1 MEPTA
6 EMRRKLDAAGREIVG
21 RVDLSLRARDFP
33 GEVREALCLRVFE
46 YLWHVVQS
54 YASLPVPARGVYVTY
69 VRQDVVV
76 TRLVLSRSLGKSPQ
90 LTRRCESFREEPS
103 YQLPDLTADEKSRV
117 VRALL
122 QAEGVLC
129 SSMVGL
135 GQREAEALAEATD
148 EFLGVFDLAEAVVCS

>member
-6 EMRRKLDAAGREIVG
+6 EMLRKLHAAGHELVD
-21 RVDLSLRARDFP
+21 RVAFSLRTRDFTD
-33 GEVREALCLRVFE
+33 EVRSDLCARLLE

-69 VRQDVVV
+69 VRQDVAV
-76 TRLVLSRSLGKSPQ
+76 TRLVLSQSLGKSPR
-90 LTRRCESFREEPS
+90 LTRGGGVSREELA
-103 YQLPDLTADEKSRV
+103 LPDLTTDEKKQTGL
-117 VRALL
+117 ALL
-122 QAEGVLC
+122 RTEDVLC